1 MKSFAGRSL
10 AFLWKV
16 LVGGA
21 LCQFAFTAIFAIGWT
36 FRAMQRC
43 AVKRWWKLSNR
54 SNTGLTF
61 REDALTAPELRPFAA
76 WPRWCN
82 APMALRATLTAL
94 KTRSGSMAKL
104 RLLLHGLFHS
114 LKQNFVLGIQG
125 IFNVAVVTAI
135 PVLLW
140 QFGWYAGWDNSF
152 NKGYEQFDVGVTI
165 SLTGIFLFLIVMLYL
180 PMAQARQAVTGD
192 WRSFYQFK
200 LVWRLI
206 QRRRVACLLL
216 AGTFSLCSLPVTIS
230 RVLPVFVSQNNET
243 LLAMNDM
250 ELLAWANRYFFW
262 MSVLGFII
270 YTFLRIL
277 TARIYAGAIIEAYQ
291 ERALRADELSPFE
304 RHMLG
309 GLQLVDQKDPG
320 HRPLALKIV
329 RAAARPPWRAAMTIA
344 TLLIWFSFVAQLY
357 VSEFLIYHP
366 SRGFINQPLVHLPW
380 FRYVPDAL
388 EDSANEIM
396 AESR

>member
-1 MKSFAGRSL
+1 MKSMLTRSA
-10 AFLWKV
+10 AFLWKM

-21 LCQFAFTAIFAIGWT
+21 LCQFAFTAIFVIGWT

-43 AVKRWWKLSNR
+43 AVKRWWKLSDR
-54 SNTGLTF
+54 SKAGLTF
-61 REDALTAPELRPFAA
+61 REDAMTAPELRPFAA
-76 WPRWCN
+76 WPRWCT
-82 APMALRATLTAL
+82 ATEGLRTTAATL
-94 KTRSGSMAKL
+94 KSRVGIWAKV
-104 RLLLHGLFHS
+104 RLFLHGLFHS
-114 LKQNFVLGIQG
+114 LKANFVLGIQG
-125 IFNVAVVTAI
+125 IFNVAVITAI

-165 SLTGIFLFLIVMLYL
+165 SLSGIFLFLIVMLYL

-200 LVWRLI
+200 LVWRLV
-206 QRRRVACLLL
+206 QRRRIACLSL
-216 AGTFSLCSLPVTIS
+216 AGAFSLCSIPLTIS
-230 RVLPVFVSQNNET
+230 RVIPVFVSQNNET
-243 LLAMNDM
+243 LIAMNDL

-262 MSVLGFII
+262 MSVFGFIV

-277 TARIYAGAIIEAYQ
+277 TARIYAGAILEAYQ

-309 GLQLVDQKDPG
+309 GLQLVDQKELG

-329 RAAARPPWRAAMTIA
+329 GAAARPPWRAAMTMA
-344 TLLIWFSFVAQLY
+344 TLLIWFTFVAQLY
-357 VSEFLIYHP
+357 VSEFLVYHP

-388 EDSANEIM
+388 EESANEIM
-396 AESR
+396 AATK